1 MHNYP
6 KLHVTTG
13 WHAYRYDENNINTK
27 ENFMANLLYVTCNV
41 RPQDRSRSLSLGYE
55 FLDEY
60 LRRNPHDEVQV
71 LDLYRDSIQRIDQD
85 VFSAWERSDYSLLS
99 EEERRKMS
107 RIWRLAD
114 QFGRC
119 DKYVFVTHS
128 FNLWFPAEFKM
139 YIDTISVPGLTYRLT
154 PQGAQGSLPV
164 QSRKSLHLHADLP
177 FIFGPEQDMS
187 VAYLRSMLNFL
198 GIADQETVLLK
209 GDDPEQGLEMEYQA
223 ARCRLLELA
232 RHF

>member
-1 MHNYP
+1 
-6 KLHVTTG
+6 
-13 WHAYRYDENNINTK
+13 
-27 ENFMANLLYVTCNV
+27 MANLLYITCNV
-41 RPQDRSRSLSLGYE
+41 RPQDRSRSLSLGHE

-60 LRRNPHDEVQV
+60 LRRNPHDEVQI

-85 VFSAWERSDYSLLS
+85 VFSAWERTERGENHALLLS

-154 PQGAQGSLPV
+154 PQGAQGILPV
-164 QSRKSLHLHADLP
+164 RSRKSLHLHADLP
-177 FIFGPEQDMS
+177 FSFGPEQDMS

-198 GIADQETVLLK
+198 GVDDQETVLLK
-209 GDDPEQGLEMEYQA
+209 GDDPEQVAEEGDHEK
-223 ARCRLLELA
+223 ARHRLLELA
-232 RHF
+232 QRF

>member
-1 MHNYP
+1 
-6 KLHVTTG
+6 
-13 WHAYRYDENNINTK
+13 
-27 ENFMANLLYVTCNV
+27 MANLLYITCNV
-41 RPQDRSRSLSLGYE
+41 RPQDRSCSLSLGYE
-55 FLDEY
+55 FLEEY
-60 LRRNPHDEVQV
+60 LRCHPQDEVQI

-85 VFSAWERSDYSLLS
+85 VFSAWERTERGENHALLLS

-154 PQGAQGSLPV
+154 PKGAQGILPV
-164 QSRKSLHLHADLP
+164 RSRKSLHLHADLP

-198 GIADQETVLLK
+198 GVADQETVLLK
-209 GDDPEQGLEMEYQA
+209 GDDPEQVSAGDHEK
-223 ARCRLLELA
+223 ARHRLLELA
-232 RHF
+232 QRF